1 MIATDPKVVKKP
13 APLPGYGMFLAVLV
27 ILVLAIVV
35 EYLLHVSVVIF
46 DITIGMVSLMTII
59 LLIRTLF
66 PGFVRRIALDE
77 RLQKARAQAI
87 AYSWYLTI
95 AFMIAL
101 QLADSLRVFSLTMN
115 EALMY
120 TLLVALYS
128 FLVLS
133 WYYGRM
139 ADVELSL

>member
-1 MIATDPKVVKKP
+1 MKKP
-13 APLPGYGMFLAVLV
+13 APLLGSGLFLTVLM
-27 ILVLAIVV
+27 ILVLSAVI
-35 EYLLHVSVVIF
+35 EYLLKINVVVF
-46 DITIGMVSLMTII
+46 DMTIGMVSLMTII
-59 LLIRTLF
+59 LLIRMLF